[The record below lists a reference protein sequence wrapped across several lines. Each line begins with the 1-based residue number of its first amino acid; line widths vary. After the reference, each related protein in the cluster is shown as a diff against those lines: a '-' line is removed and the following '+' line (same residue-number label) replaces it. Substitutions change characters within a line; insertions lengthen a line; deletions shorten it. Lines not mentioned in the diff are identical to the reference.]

1 MIRYHTASRGSD
13 TRHACSS
20 SSIRTHLKGFGAT
33 AAIFIAS
40 LALSGCLR
48 VSPPVTPT
56 PTQVRPTST
65 PTFVIPTLIPTATF
79 TPEPEPSPTPDLL
92 AGLGD
97 SIFEDT
103 FDRNLG
109 WDIGQSEIGGAS
121 LVEGWLS
128 LAVRR
133 SNSFYFIRS
142 PAPTMTDFFLE
153 VTVRSEV
160 CSDADE
166 YGVMFRYR
174 AMGEHYRFAL
184 TCDGNARVTRVL
196 EEGEI
201 VLVPLTQTYAL
212 FPGLLVD
219 NRIGIWASA
228 NQFRFFINDLEVFSA
243 RDQILPSGNV
253 AFFVRSRQSGQTTAS
268 FDDLTV
274 RALLPTPTPTEPP
287 GSP

>member
-1 MIRYHTASRGSD
+1 MDTLSRVASTTFSILLTA
-13 TRHACSS
+13 C
-20 SSIRTHLKGFGAT
+20 
-33 AAIFIAS
+33 
-40 LALSGCLR
+40 ALSSCL
-48 VSPPVTPT
+48 SAAPLPTPT
-56 PTQVRPTST
+56 PTQAVLTAT
-65 PTFVIPTLIPTATF
+65 PTFIIPTLIPTATF
-79 TPEPEPSPTPDLL
+79 TPEPEPSPTPDLYT
-92 AGLGD
+92 GLGD
-97 SIFEDT
+97 LIFEDS

-121 LVEGWLS
+121 LVEERLS

-133 SNSFYFIRS
+133 SNSFYFIES
-142 PAPTMTDFFLE
+142 PAPTTTDFFLE

-160 CSDADE
+160 CSDGDE
-166 YGVMFRYR
+166 FGVMFRYR

-184 TCDGNARVTRVL
+184 TCDASARVSRVL

-201 VLVPLTQTYAL
+201 VLVPLTQTYAM

-219 NRIGIWASA
+219 NRIAIWASG

-243 RDQILPSGNV
+243 SDRVLPSGKLT
-253 AFFVRSRQSGQTTAS
+253 FFVRSRRSSQTTVS

>member
-1 MIRYHTASRGSD
+1 MIGHPASRSSD
-13 TRHACSS
+13 TRHAHSPCRL
-20 SSIRTHLKGFGAT
+20 RTYLKGICAT
-33 AAIFIAS
+33 ALIFITA

-48 VSPPVTPT
+48 VGPPLTPT
-56 PTQVRPTST
+56 PTQVTPTST
-65 PTFVIPTLIPTATF
+65 PTFIIPTLIPTATF

-92 AGLGD
+92 AGLAD
-97 SIFEDT
+97 LIFEDT

-121 LVEGWLS
+121 LVEGRLS

-142 PAPTMTDFFLE
+142 PSPTMTDFFLE

-160 CSDADE
+160 CSDGDE
-166 YGVMFRYR
+166 FGVMFRYR
-174 AMGEHYRFAL
+174 AMGEHYRFAV
-184 TCDGNARVTRVL
+184 TCDGNARVTRML

-201 VLVPLTQTYAL
+201 VLIPLTQTYAL
-212 FPGLLVD
+212 FPDLLVD
-219 NRIGIWASA
+219 NRIGIWASG
-228 NQFRFFINDLEVFSA
+228 NRFRFFINDLEVFSA
-243 RDQILPSGNV
+243 RDQVLPSGQV
-253 AFFVRSRQSGQTTAS
+253 AFFVRSRQSVQTTVS